1 MKRQSGFTLIE
12 LVVVIVILGILAATA
27 APKFM
32 NLQGDAR
39 ISALSGLKGSVK
51 SAISMVYSKAIL
63 KGIEK
68 SETGKVCANGSD
80 LNGATCSDPIDI
92 VYGRPDAT
100 ADGLIKSLD
109 IESKAVESSG
119 DANDT
124 TVEWNYFVSGN
135 SIVIFSS
142 SGGLAPKDQKVKTGD
157 QQAEGCNLTYTKS
170 TGETAAPEVTV
181 TTNKC

>member
-39 ISALSGLKGSVK
+39 ISTLNGLKGSVK

-68 SETGKVCANGSD
+68 SETGKVCASSSD
-80 LNGATCSDPIDI
+80 LNGTSCTDEIDI
-92 VYGRPDAT
+92 VFGRPDAT
-100 ADGLIKSLD
+100 ANGLIKSLD
-109 IESKAVESSG
+109 IDAVAVE
-119 DANDT
+119 ATAAENDT
-124 TVEWNYFVSGN
+124 SAEWNYFVSGN

-142 SGGLAPKDQKVKTGD
+142 SGGLAPKDQKVKTGE
-157 QQAEGCNLTYTKS
+157 AEADGCNLTYTKS

-181 TTNKC
+181 TADRC